1 MFDFI
6 RSYLNCSRLCVCFT
20 TKRLLFNVSHEML
33 QRLTIIEEAI
43 SFNLQCA
50 CFATII
56 NILYKHVCFRPL
68 WPWILLH
75 RYFFLCS
82 IFSRINEVY
91 WSASDTGDIY
101 IYPFW
106 VAWAFVLWH
115 VWLHQSHSSNRIGAL
130 SVVRSRDHSRDSIS
144 LPYNT
149 RLYCTKHIARLNLY
163 ASNKGRFGSCEFRRN
178 TFSYSIILTKVY
190 DPNLKF
196 SIFCRFCS

>member
-6 RSYLNCSRLCVCFT
+6 RSYLNCSSLCVCFT

-82 IFSRINEVY
+82 IFSRIQRSLLKCIGH
-91 WSASDTGDIY
+91 WRY
-101 IYPFW
+101 IYTLSESREHSYYGTYDYTRATRPIALVHFQSSDPVITLEILFHYLTTLAFIVQNISQDLICLHRTRDALDRANFVRILFHIRLFW
-106 VAWAFVLWH
+106 
-115 VWLHQSHSSNRIGAL
+115 Q
-130 SVVRSRDHSRDSIS
+130 
-144 LPYNT
+144 
-149 RLYCTKHIARLNLY
+149 
-163 ASNKGRFGSCEFRRN
+163 
-178 TFSYSIILTKVY
+178 
-190 DPNLKF
+190 KF
-196 SIFCRFCS
+196 TIQI